1 MIQEPTWPS
10 GKLVAITK
18 SDTTVH
24 NPAIRQIYVGTAG
37 DVVVEDVS
45 GTTVTF
51 KNVVAGSTLGPF
63 FVSKVKLAT
72 TAADMVG
79 FV

>member
-18 SDTTVH
+18 SDTTVY
-24 NPAIRQIYVGTAG
+24 NPAIRQIYVGTTG

-51 KNVVAGSTLGPF
+51 KNVIAGSTLGPF
-63 FVSKVKLAT
+63 FVSKVKVAT

-79 FV
+79 FI

>member
-10 GKLVAITK
+10 GELVAITK
-18 SDTTVH
+18 SDTTVY
-24 NPAIRQIYVGTAG
+24 NPAIRQIYVGTTG

-45 GTTVTF
+45 GVTVTF
-51 KNVVAGSTLGPF
+51 KNVIAGSTLGPF
-63 FVSKVKLAT
+63 FVSKVKVAT

-79 FV
+79 FI